1 MTISSPF
8 PEEQVAAPNVTRGSR
23 SLEFLGGLGLGLL
36 PNLIVVFF
44 VIAAFYSR
52 ASFPLESSQSLLF
65 LSSIFVVV
73 GSIFAFLKRK
83 YGLGVGMLVGFFG
96 GLGLII
102 ILAFALMAYAL
113 SSVW

>member
-1 MTISSPF
+1 MTITSHF
-8 PEEQVAAPNVTRGSR
+8 PEESGSVSKNTAGSNVLG
-23 SLEFLGGLGLGLL
+23 FLGGLGLGLL

-65 LSSIFVVV
+65 LSGIFVVV

-102 ILAFALMAYAL
+102 ILAFALMAYAI